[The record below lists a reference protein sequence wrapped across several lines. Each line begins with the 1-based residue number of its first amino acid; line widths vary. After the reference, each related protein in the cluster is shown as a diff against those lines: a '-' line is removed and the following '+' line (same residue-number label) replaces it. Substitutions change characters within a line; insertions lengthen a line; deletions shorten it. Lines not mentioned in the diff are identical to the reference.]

1 MKFNRN
7 TQRHKAVTTIAGLVL
22 CWSLMAPE
30 ICTALD
36 AFVVYSGKNYQ
47 EKESFLA
54 TLPKEFSAKSYN
66 ADLLAVADYSGK
78 QKALTK
84 IQRASVIVILLDEPM
99 LLLKGATVKSNLVI
113 VQSVMTSMKSEVKT
127 LYVLAQGTDFAQ
139 LGEKLKIVNVV
150 NQENFPNK
158 KELQDADVVLV
169 EGKTLHVIAAASL
182 ATATILKPQ

>member
-7 TQRHKAVTTIAGLVL
+7 TPRNKAVTTIAGLVL
-22 CWSLMAPE
+22 CWSVLAPE

-36 AFVVYSGKNYQ
+36 AYVIYSGKNYQ

-54 TLPKEFSAKSYN
+54 TLPKEFSVKSYN

-84 IQRASVIVILLDEPM
+84 FQRASVIVILLDEPM
-99 LLLKGATVKSNLVI
+99 QLLRGATVKSNLVI
-113 VQSVMTSMKSEVKT
+113 VQSVMTSVKSEART
-127 LYVLAQGTDFAQ
+127 LYVLSQGTDFAQ
-139 LGEKLKIVNVV
+139 LGGKLKTLTAI

-158 KELQDADVVLV
+158 KELQGADLVLV
-169 EGKTLHVIAAASL
+169 EEKTLHVMAAASL